1 MSQVQ
6 QALPMIE
13 KGAVP
18 FDGTASLTGPS
29 MRKPAIASPTI
40 AAISRATAT
49 PIAGSS
55 HPARASS
62 SSRSRSASWQPPNR
76 AWCFPVQVR
85 LGPHD
90 FLYLAI
96 RATGRLGDPRSN
108 ARAMR
113 AAAITSSA
121 LRGSGAGGVRAHQ

>member
-18 FDGTASLTGPS
+18 FDENGFVDWTVDAQACDCITYYRGHLARDRYPNCGILTPGTCQQLVAVAQRV
-29 MRKPAIASPTI
+29 M
-40 AAISRATAT
+40 AAAEQ
-49 PIAGSS
+49 GVV
-55 HPARASS
+55 
-62 SSRSRSASWQPPNR
+62 
-76 AWCFPVQVR
+76 FPVQVR

-96 RATGRLGDPRSN
+96 RATGRLGDPLAN
-108 ARAMR
+108 TRAVR
-113 AAAITSSA
+113 AAAIPETRYVAPA
-121 LRGSGAGGVRAHQ
+121 LAA